1 MKTRS
6 PLKIF
11 QPRDWCSLSCGN
23 GIENNLT
30 CKDIALSVKRETR
43 QAINNLL
50 KEDEI
55 LVILIMP
62 GTPPELKAQGEDFE
76 LYRRKLLLC

>member
-30 CKDIALSVKRETR
+30 FKDIALSVKKETR
-43 QAINNLL
+43 QAFNNLL
-50 KEDEI
+50 KVHPNQTWLSSI
-55 LVILIMP
+55 
-62 GTPPELKAQGEDFE
+62 TFCDF
-76 LYRRKLLLC
+76 RG